1 MTSQATVTI
10 RIRPEVKEKL
20 ERIANDTRRSEASL
34 LDEALAT
41 YVDREL
47 DVLDRIGRG
56 LTDAAAGRV
65 VPHEDAVAEMRAVI
79 EAAKRR
85 KASRG

>member
-47 DVLDRIGRG
+47 DVLDGIGRG

-79 EAAKRR
+79 EDAKRR

>member
-34 LDEALAT
+34 LDEAVAA

-47 DVLDRIGRG
+47 DVLDGIERG
-56 LTDAAAGRV
+56 LLDAEAGRFLS
-65 VPHEDAVAEMRAVI
+65 HEDAVSEMRAVV
-79 EAAKRR
+79 EEAKRR
-85 KASRG
+85 KASLG